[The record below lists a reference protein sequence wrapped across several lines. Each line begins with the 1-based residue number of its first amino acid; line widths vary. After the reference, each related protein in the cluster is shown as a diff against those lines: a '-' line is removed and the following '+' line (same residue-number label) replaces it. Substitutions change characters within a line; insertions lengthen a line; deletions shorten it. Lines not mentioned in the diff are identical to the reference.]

1 MIKRIAS
8 PYEAYSTKRI
18 AREAYEAYDAIRL
31 SNMMVEFDKWKFYW
45 RGAVWIRFS
54 KINIEIDFHIFD
66 RIKLLRNCTDDQ
78 SS

>member
-18 AREAYEAYDAIRL
+18 SREAYEAY
-31 SNMMVEFDKWKFYW
+31 STNMVEFDQWKIYW

-66 RIKLLRNCTDDQ
+66 RTRD
-78 SS
+78 